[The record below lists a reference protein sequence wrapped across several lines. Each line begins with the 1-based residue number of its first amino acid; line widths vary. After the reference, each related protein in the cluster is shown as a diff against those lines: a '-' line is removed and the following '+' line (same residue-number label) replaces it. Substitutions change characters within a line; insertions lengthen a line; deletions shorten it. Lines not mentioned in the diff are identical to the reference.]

1 MEKCAL
7 LIVCFLVI
15 YNNLQYIKIKAQ
27 VHLERTELGLNS
39 AILCKSASF
48 ITSRQCSWDKQ
59 PCHDCNNLKFLRF
72 PDFSLTKVKNF
83 PDQEL
88 K

>member
-1 MEKCAL
+1 MEKYAL
-7 LIVCFLVI
+7 LIACFLVI

-83 PDQEL
+83 PD
-88 K
+88 

>member
-27 VHLERTELGLNS
+27 VHLERTELG
-39 AILCKSASF
+39 
-48 ITSRQCSWDKQ
+48 QCSWDKQ